1 MPQRDWPRV
10 HPLEVSD
17 PRSARAVRSRS
28 VIDVLADDSILL
40 VFLVIAL
47 GAGIGAVRIKGV
59 SLGPAAALF
68 AGLAVGAV
76 DESLSEAGGLGLL
89 RELGLVLFTYTIGL
103 ASGPTFFAGLR
114 RGGAQAIVGTCALV
128 AALAGLCALA
138 ASALDFTAADRAGL
152 FAGST
157 TNTPALQAASEAA
170 VDGDPVVAYS
180 LSYPAAVASMLVIVT
195 LLLGRKLRLPAS
207 LEPPPPARTERIV
220 NWTVHVTTAGRP
232 TLGELRARYP
242 GVGFS
247 RVEHEGAVSVA
258 TADQH
263 LHRGDAVVVLG
274 PEATVAELCR
284 RVGER
289 SDRHLPLDRTE
300 LDFRRVVVSNRRL
313 AGQRLAD
320 LDLAH
325 NHGVTVTRVRRGDDD
340 LVAHDDVVLQLGDR
354 VRVVGPSDRLGA
366 VARLFGDSE
375 RRLAEV
381 DALGFALGATA
392 GLAVGTANLPLP
404 GGIDVELGAGG
415 GPLLIGLVLGI
426 VSRTGPITWQI
437 PHGANLVLRQL
448 GILMF
453 LASAGLGSGT
463 TFADAL
469 GTRHGLELVAAGV
482 VAAALFA
489 GLVPLVVE
497 VVLRRD
503 VIETAGMFAGIETQ
517 PAALAYASERSAGD
531 QRVSSAYALV
541 FPAAMIAKIITVQ
554 FLV

>member
-1 MPQRDWPRV
+1 
-10 HPLEVSD
+10 
-17 PRSARAVRSRS
+17 

-76 DESLSEAGGLGLL
+76 DESLSEASGLELL

-114 RGGAQAIVGTCALV
+114 RGGTQTIVATCALV

-180 LSYPAAVASMLVIVT
+180 LSYPAAVVSMLVIVT
-195 LLLGRKLRLPAS
+195 LLLGRRLRLPAN

-220 NWTVHVTTAGRP
+220 NWTVHVTTADRP

-247 RVEHEGAVSVA
+247 RVEHEGTVSVA

-263 LHRGDAVVVLG
+263 LHCGDAVVVLG

-313 AGQRLAD
+313 AGKRLAD

-340 LVAHDDVVLQLGDR
+340 LVADDDVVLQLGDR

-463 TFADAL
+463 TFADSL
-469 GTRHGLELVAAGV
+469 GTRHGLELAAAGV

-489 GLVPLVVE
+489 GLAPLVVE

-531 QRVSSAYALV
+531 QRVSRAYALV

>member
-1 MPQRDWPRV
+1 
-10 HPLEVSD
+10 
-17 PRSARAVRSRS
+17 
-28 VIDVLADDSILL
+28 
-40 VFLVIAL
+40 
-47 GAGIGAVRIKGV
+47 
-59 SLGPAAALF
+59 
-68 AGLAVGAV
+68 
-76 DESLSEAGGLGLL
+76 
-89 RELGLVLFTYTIGL
+89 
-103 ASGPTFFAGLR
+103 
-114 RGGAQAIVGTCALV
+114 
-128 AALAGLCALA
+128 
-138 ASALDFTAADRAGL
+138 
-152 FAGST
+152 
-157 TNTPALQAASEAA
+157 
-170 VDGDPVVAYS
+170 VVAYS

-195 LLLGRKLRLPAS
+195 LLLGRRLRLPAS
-207 LEPPPPARTERIV
+207 LEPPPPALTERIV

-242 GVGFS
+242 SVGFS

-258 TADQH
+258 TGDQH

-325 NHGVTVTRVRRGDDD
+325 NHGVTVTRVRRGNDD
-340 LVAHDDVVLQLGDR
+340 LVAHDDVLLQLGDR

-366 VARLFGDSE
+366 VARLSGDSE

-392 GLAVGTANLPLP
+392 GLAVGTVNLPLP

-503 VIETAGMFAGIETQ
+503 VMRQRACSPASRPNRLRSLTPAS
-517 PAALAYASERSAGD
+517 AALATNA
-531 QRVSSAYALV
+531 
-541 FPAAMIAKIITVQ
+541 
-554 FLV
+554 